1 MLYSTCYTK
10 FELRLRLVLIKCLGM
25 VRTKFNLR
33 LRLDF
38 IKCST
43 QKTGVGQLPD
53 PIYINYLGNLFKLQM
68 LMAGSCDNIILLF
81 LGQADELN
89 SVTRYTDGE
98 VSVLRLLRM
107 SLCV

>member
-1 MLYSTCYTK
+1 MVRTKFHLRLRLDSLNALLYCYTK

-53 PIYINYLGNLFKLQM
+53 PNLIN
-68 LMAGSCDNIILLF
+68 DH
-81 LGQADELN
+81 
-89 SVTRYTDGE
+89 
-98 VSVLRLLRM
+98 
-107 SLCV
+107 

>member
-1 MLYSTCYTK
+1 MVRTKFELRLRLDSFKCSTCYTK

-53 PIYINYLGNLFKLQM
+53 PNLIN
-68 LMAGSCDNIILLF
+68 DH
-81 LGQADELN
+81 
-89 SVTRYTDGE
+89 
-98 VSVLRLLRM
+98 
-107 SLCV
+107 